1 MCEVSDIED
10 WLHGSFNVCV
20 PITMNN
26 RQNKRVLLRFP
37 LPYRVGEAFNPG
49 NSDEKIRCEAG
60 TYAWLQENCPEI
72 PIPQLYAF
80 SLSTGEVGVDEI
92 VPQEYDPVRRQ
103 FMEAL
108 VTEEELTRR
117 KNDAAFTPFRLSEVL
132 NHTWE
137 SGAFWYTLGISS
149 PSGLFTIFTDHIK
162 PLFCNKHDEESY
174 VVMPFFF
181 EKNVGDIAG
190 RKLAD
195 KEIYDKDLLYA
206 FEHGT
211 DYLSN

>member
-1 MCEVSDIED
+1 MIMPPF
-10 WLHGSFNVCV
+10 WL
-20 PITMNN
+20 TD
-26 RQNKRVLLRFP
+26 Q
-37 LPYRVGEAFNPG
+37 
-49 NSDEKIRCEAG
+49 
-60 TYAWLQENCPEI
+60 
-72 PIPQLYAF
+72 
-80 SLSTGEVGVDEI
+80 GVDEI

-103 FMEAL
+103 FMETL
-108 VTEEELTRR
+108 VTEEELARR